1 MGPIPKVLSLVLLV
15 GCLDLAI
22 AMAGEPA
29 CDGPYKGRTLT
40 PEELATVLRDHQAW
54 LKSGSMRQDERKANL
69 CHADLREVLLL
80 GARLDRANLWGARLD
95 RADLQGADLSWADL
109 HWARLDRANLQ
120 EAALYGANLQGAHLG
135 GATLQ
140 GARLYEANLQGA
152 DLRGAT
158 LQGASLYRADLQGA
172 SLQGA
177 NLQGADLGGATL
189 QKARLDWASLY
200 RVDLHGARLD
210 WATLQGAR
218 LSEANL
224 QGATLNEADLQ
235 GARLDWADLQGA
247 RLVRADLQGATLVRA
262 NLQQAELAGATLQ
275 GAVYQPEL
283 GKLPNFL
290 TLTMRENKLEALVFY
305 DSPAGLIELREAFK
319 KSGMRT
325 QERQL
330 TYAIEHTKQLH
341 AWNPSW
347 WHKDRKEDTR
357 PWLDKLAGKS
367 ESLFSY
373 VLFELPSGYG
383 TVPSRALWSLLGFMP
398 CFALFYWIALQR
410 VQGHSGL
417 WMIVPADRI
426 APGRG
431 KEKLVRIRRH
441 PAKTWR
447 ERLRGQSRLCC
458 TSLYFSVLSAFH
470 LGWRE
475 LNVGT
480 WIARMQPREYTLRAT
495 GWVRTV
501 SGFQSLLSVYL
512 LALWVL
518 TYFGRPF
525 E

>member
-80 GARLDRANLWGARLD
+80 GATLDWATLWGARLD
-95 RADLQGADLSWADL
+95 RADLQGATLNEADL
-109 HWARLDRANLQ
+109 
-120 EAALYGANLQGAHLG
+120 QGVD
-135 GATLQ
+135 LQ
-140 GARLYEANLQGA
+140 GARLSG
-152 DLRGAT
+152 
-158 LQGASLYRADLQGA
+158 
-172 SLQGA
+172 
-177 NLQGADLGGATL
+177 
-189 QKARLDWASLY
+189 
-200 RVDLHGARLD
+200 
-210 WATLQGAR
+210 ATLQGAR